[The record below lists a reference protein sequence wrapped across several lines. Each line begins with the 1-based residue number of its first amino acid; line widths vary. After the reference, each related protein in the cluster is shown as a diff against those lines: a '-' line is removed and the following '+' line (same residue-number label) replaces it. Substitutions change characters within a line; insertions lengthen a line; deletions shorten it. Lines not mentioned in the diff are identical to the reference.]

1 MLLHG
6 DPASLGAISAS
17 LFETSSRRT
26 AIVEATASSSH
37 LVGQFSHQPC
47 CRSARLTFFKMDD
60 FSRCEGL
67 PALIDFLSYQAG
79 ESQAF
84 NLLAEVEES
93 SGLFEV
99 FRRTGF
105 SSYGVETIWRMPA
118 RTVQPGKT
126 ASAWQKASP
135 KDELLMRS
143 LYQNVTPP
151 LEQSAEPYQPDA
163 EGRLVYCSN
172 NELTA
177 WVHVSVGAL
186 GTYLVPVFH
195 PSLKEPALLLEDLL
209 DQPGVT
215 SRPLHIQVR
224 SHQSWLNGALEA
236 LGAQPSGQY
245 TLLVKHL
252 AVMQKVAATNG
263 KRVSV
268 DPRQANP
275 TVPILHNLS
284 PETQGGIKK
293 RTKINH

>member
-1 MLLHG
+1 ML
-6 DPASLGAISAS
+6 DD
-17 LFETSSRRT
+17 SSR
-26 AIVEATASSSH
+26 A
-37 LVGQFSHQPC
+37 
-47 CRSARLTFFKMDD
+47 
-60 FSRCEGL
+60 EGL
-67 PALIDFLSYQAG
+67 PAMIDFLSYQAG
-79 ESQAF
+79 ESQAL

-99 FRRTGF
+99 FRRAGF
-105 SSYGVETIWRMPA
+105 SSYGVETIWRMPT
-118 RTVQPGKT
+118 RGIQSGKKT
-126 ASAWQKASP
+126 SAWQKAAP
-135 KDELLMRS
+135 KDEVSMRS

-151 LEQSAEPYQPDA
+151 LEQSAEPYQPES
-163 EGRLVYCSN
+163 EGRLVYCSS
-172 NELTA
+172 NELAA
-177 WVHVSVGAL
+177 WVQVSGGSL

-209 DQPGVT
+209 DQQDAT
-215 SRPLHIQVR
+215 SRPLYIQVR
-224 SHQSWLNGALEA
+224 SHQSWLNSALEA

-252 AVMQKVAATNG
+252 AVMQKVTATNG